1 MEKRTNRR
9 VHDEHVV
16 KSQHLKL
23 IDLIEKARR
32 KGLSSKYLYKEN
44 IPASPQPEFH
54 VSHLKHDTN
63 QTGLRGIK
71 TDEGFRNPGRGSL
84 LWWSLAVGPD
94 EIASAERRLLETTFP
109 DRTEEQV
116 QMQQSFLEKFTTSP
130 AFEQTSRLGSY
141 RFTFPLEEVLKAY
154 RQQFCSGAQPVMRV
168 YETVLYKQEVMYV
181 VLIHSPANQERFS
194 KYPLL
199 TDDPN
204 SVCTYKDGCFIWR
217 PQAMSETHRYKF
229 VLRQDAMQMEAA
241 EAEHPQQ
248 FYVWDHFAVA
258 LHVDKQV
265 LNFGADRLRENL
277 MWCDKGNVQIADKG
291 KPIYQ
296 ENITFNDFPE
306 AEEFVKTLWPDNPSP
321 LKKPLQLN

>member
-1 MEKRTNRR
+1 MYTRYNRR
-9 VHDEHVV
+9 GYPERVV
-16 KSQHLKL
+16 ESQHLKL
-23 IDLIEKARR
+23 DDLRQEAWRIRLKNN
-32 KGLSSKYLYKEN
+32 YLY
-44 IPASPQPEFH
+44 IDMPASPRPEFQ

-141 RFTFPLEEVLKAY
+141 RFTFPLEEVLEAY
-154 RQQFCSGAQPVMRV
+154 SEQFCSGAQPVMRV

-181 VLIHSPANQERFS
+181 VLVHSPANQEQFS

-204 SVCTYKDGCFIWR
+204 SVCTYRDGCFIWR
-217 PQAMSETHRYKF
+217 PEAMSGTHRYKL
-229 VLRQDAMQMEAA
+229 VLRRDEMQMDAV
-241 EAEHPQQ
+241 PVTSCPQ
-248 FYVWDHFAVA
+248 FYVWDHVAVA
-258 LHVDKQV
+258 LHVDEQV
-265 LNFGADRLRENL
+265 LNFDADRLRENL
-277 MWCDKGNVQIADKG
+277 MWCDEGIAAISHG
-291 KPIYQ
+291 
-296 ENITFNDFPE
+296 FNNFPE
-306 AEEFVKTLWPDNPSP
+306 AEKFVRELWSDNPSP
-321 LKKPLQLN
+321 LQKA

>member
-9 VHDEHVV
+9 DYDEHVV

-23 IDLIEKARR
+23 DDLIEKAWR

-44 IPASPQPEFH
+44 IPASPRPEFH

-63 QTGLRGIK
+63 RDGLRGIK
-71 TDEGFRNPGRGSL
+71 TDEGFRNPFRGSL

-94 EIASAERRLLETTFP
+94 EITSAERRLLETTFP

-141 RFTFPLEEVLKAY
+141 RLTFPLEEVLKAY
-154 RQQFCSGAQPVMRV
+154 REQFCSGAQPVMRV
-168 YETVLYKQEVMYV
+168 YETVLYKKEVMYV
-181 VLIHSPANQERFS
+181 VLVHSPANQERFS

-204 SVCTYKDGCFIWR
+204 SVCTYRDGCFIWR
-217 PQAMSETHRYKF
+217 PEAMSETHTYKF

-248 FYVWDHFAVA
+248 FYVWDNVAVA

-265 LNFGADRLRENL
+265 LNFDADGLRENL
-277 MWCDKGNVQIADKG
+277 TFCSLGRA
-291 KPIYQ
+291 PI
-296 ENITFNDFPE
+296 TRDPFDDFTQ
-306 AEEFVKTLWPDNPSP
+306 AEEFVKGLWPDCSSP
-321 LKKPLQLN
+321 LQKASKLN

>member
-1 MEKRTNRR
+1 MYTRYNRR
-9 VHDEHVV
+9 GYPECVV
-16 KSQHLKL
+16 DSQHLKL
-23 IDLIEKARR
+23 DDLKEEALKIRLANQ
-32 KGLSSKYLYKEN
+32 YLYKEN
-44 IPASPQPEFH
+44 IPASPRPEFH

-71 TDEGFRNPGRGSL
+71 TDEGFRIPGEGSL

-154 RQQFCSGAQPVMRV
+154 REQFCSGTQPVMRV

-181 VLIHSPANQERFS
+181 VLVHSPANQEPFS

-204 SVCTYKDGCFIWR
+204 SVCTYRDGCFIWR
-217 PQAMSETHRYKF
+217 PEAMSETHRYKF

-265 LNFGADRLRENL
+265 LNFDADGLRKNL
-277 MWCDKGNVQIADKG
+277 TFCSSGRA
-291 KPIYQ
+291 PI
-296 ENITFNDFPE
+296 TRDPFDDFTQ
-306 AEEFVKTLWPDNPSP
+306 AEELVKGLWPDCSSP
-321 LKKPLQLN
+321 Q